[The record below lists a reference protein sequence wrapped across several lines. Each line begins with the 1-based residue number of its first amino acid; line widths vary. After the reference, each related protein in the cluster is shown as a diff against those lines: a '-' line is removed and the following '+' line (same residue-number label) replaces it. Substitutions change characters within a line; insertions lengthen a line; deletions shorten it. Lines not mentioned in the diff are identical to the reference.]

1 MECDEEWAMNKKVV
15 DLSSKNIR
23 QAVSCVFFPK
33 RNSKIDLLTVESS
46 GVFDEGPAAVALC
59 VNTFGTITII

>member
-23 QAVSCVFFPK
+23 QAVSCIFSRF
-33 RNSKIDLLTVESS
+33 S
-46 GVFDEGPAAVALC
+46 
-59 VNTFGTITII
+59 